1 MIRQA
6 IHGSAVFPT
15 CRMHRFFVATKQN
28 DMKRFLEKYWPI
40 VLAYLWNICLT
51 ILFLIFSS
59 CSRVQ
64 YVPVEEQSDSTMN
77 ENILANSNRID
88 SLFAFFRESENR
100 TAEKLSEL
108 VVNSNTVYWSAPDS
122 SGNQYKEK
130 ENTTVINNTER
141 DFSSLERLT
150 EVHYK
155 QLSARI
161 DSLYAEIRK
170 QGNVKKVSAPKL
182 TRWQQ
187 WKQDVGGWSTAII
200 IITLIIVVG
209 MRVYKLIK

>member
-15 CRMHRFFVATKQN
+15 CRMHRFFVAIKQKI
-28 DMKRFLEKYWPI
+28 MKRFLEKYWPI
-40 VLAYLWNICLT
+40 VLAYLWNIYLT

-59 CSRVQ
+59 CSRIQ
-64 YVPVEEQSDSTMN
+64 YVPVNTISTDSIYITKYKADSTY
-77 ENILANSNRID
+77 LKD
-88 SLFAFFRESENR
+88 SIYISISQKAD
-100 TAEKLSEL
+100 
-108 VVNSNTVYWSAPDS
+108 TVYRTEYKYRIHYRDRWRVDTMVCERVDS
-122 SGNQYKEK
+122 VQVPYPVEK
-130 ENTTVINNTER
+130 
-141 DFSSLERLT
+141 
-150 EVHYK
+150 
-155 QLSARI
+155 
-161 DSLYAEIRK
+161 
-170 QGNVKKVSAPKL
+170 KL